1 MEFNATFLISAI
13 SFIVFVLIM
22 KNIFYEP
29 IEKIIN
35 ERNAL
40 IDENSAVT
48 KKNNSNSEKFI
59 EQRAERLNNANLKG
73 KNIMIEKSD
82 VAKKEKIRLIAE
94 AKKNSTDEVR
104 ANQSELKSICDNS
117 VNELNSEVENLANS
131 ITQKLFGDK
140 INNEG
145 IG

>member
-82 VAKKEKIRLIAE
+82 VAKKEKIRLIVE

-140 INNEG
+140 VNNEG

>member
-82 VAKKEKIRLIAE
+82 VAKKEKIRLIVE

>member
-94 AKKNSTDEVR
+94 AKKNSTDDVR